1 VSQDRR
7 TEDWGEEPE
16 REPAPESEGALDPS
30 VEEFVSSGAADAAAA
45 DAAAEAEE
53 SAATDDDA
61 TTDPVA
67 AARARRAAKRPSQ
80 PSQTERP
87 APVKRGGG
95 GGRRGGG
102 FMQFVRECIA
112 ELRRVQWPDR
122 VHLWQATAV
131 VLVTVAVVGF
141 YLYGLDSIFKQA
153 SSWLIDKQAG

>member
-7 TEDWGEEPE
+7 SEDWGEEPE
-16 REPAPESEGALDPS
+16 RQPVPEPEGALDPS

-45 DAAAEAEE
+45 DAAAEAAE
-53 SAATDDDA
+53 SAEVDDA
-61 TTDPVA
+61 PSDPVA
-67 AARARRAAKRPSQ
+67 AARARRAAKRPAEQ
-80 PSQTERP
+80 PRQAERP
-87 APVKRGGG
+87 PARRGGG
-95 GGRRGGG
+95 GGRRGG

-141 YLYGLDSIFKQA
+141 YLYGLDSVFKQA

>member
-16 REPAPESEGALDPS
+16 RQPPPESEGALDPS

-53 SAATDDDA
+53 SVEADEVPD
-61 TTDPVA
+61 DPVA

-80 PSQTERP
+80 PTPTERP
-87 APVKRGGG
+87 APAKRSGGG
-95 GGRRGGG
+95 GGRRGG
-102 FMQFVRECIA
+102 FAQFVRECIA

-131 VLVTVAVVGF
+131 VLVTVAIVGF